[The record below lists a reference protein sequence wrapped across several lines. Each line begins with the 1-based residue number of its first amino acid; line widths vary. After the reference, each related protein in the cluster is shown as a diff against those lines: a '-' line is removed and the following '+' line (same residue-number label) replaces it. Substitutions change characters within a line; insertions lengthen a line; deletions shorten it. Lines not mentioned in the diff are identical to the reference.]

1 MTEILMNP
9 LHLTSPLLIRSIIL
23 PATLALAAPPAAAVG
38 QLSFE
43 RVNAVVGSP
52 TTAIQAHDVNG
63 DGQLDLVVSGG
74 QSVFVLTG
82 RGDGRFDVT
91 WSGAAGENPVDLAIA
106 DLDEDGLAD
115 LAVANHETDHVTL
128 LFGIAG
134 GAFERRDHSRF
145 RVDVSPHPHAV
156 RLHDIDSDGHADLLV
171 DDRSPESIRLFRGR
185 GDGTFSGA
193 TSIDIGGDPYR
204 GMSLADVTGDGLADL
219 ITPNPDHVAV
229 LVAEGDGSFRSWA
242 TLSAPFGPFSVAAG
256 DLNGDGCGDVAAA
269 SGEGAG
275 SLAIWYGL
283 ADGSFRAAGRHEIAR
298 GPTKST
304 AADLT
309 GDGSA
314 EVLVASYAGGEVAVL
329 VGGETPQLQRIEIA
343 GSPYGLATGDFDG
356 DGRVDVAVAN
366 DGVDYVSVFLTR

>member
-23 PATLALAAPPAAAVG
+23 PATLALAAPPAAAAG

-43 RVNAVVGSP
+43 RVDAAVGSH
-52 TTAIQAHDVNG
+52 TTAIQARDLNG

-185 GDGTFSGA
+185 GD
-193 TSIDIGGDPYR
+193 
-204 GMSLADVTGDGLADL
+204 L

-229 LVAEGDGSFRSWA
+229 LVAEGDGGFRPQA
-242 TLSAPFGPFSVAAG
+242 TLPAPFGPFSVVAA
-256 DLNGDGCGDVAAA
+256 DLNGDGRQDVAAA

-275 SLAIWYGL
+275 SLVTWHGL

-356 DGRVDVAVAN
+356 DGRVDFAVAN